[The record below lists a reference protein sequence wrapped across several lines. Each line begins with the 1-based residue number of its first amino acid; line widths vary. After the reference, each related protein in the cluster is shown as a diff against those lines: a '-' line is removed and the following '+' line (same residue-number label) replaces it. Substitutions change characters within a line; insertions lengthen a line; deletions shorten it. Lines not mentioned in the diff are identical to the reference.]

1 MSALPDLATDPRAL
15 LVRKTP
21 EPVPV
26 ACAIEAGVCET
37 PEGRVHYRAG
47 DAILTGIRVD
57 QWPVRRDLFLA
68 YYAAVPP
75 TVAGTDGLYDKAPSV
90 THALRLERAARV
102 PDGWQG
108 DPLRGRPGDWLLR
121 YADGSL
127 GVVQDAIFR
136 ASYGPAPGETRW
148 PPP

>member
-1 MSALPDLATDPRAL
+1 MSALPDLTTDRRAL
-15 LVRKTP
+15 LVCKSP

-26 ACAIEAGVCET
+26 AFAIEAGVCET
-37 PEGRVHYRAG
+37 LEGPVRYRAG
-47 DAILTGIRVD
+47 DAILTGIRRE
-57 QWPVRRDLFLA
+57 QWPVGRDSFLA
-68 YYAAVPP
+68 SYEAVPP
-75 TVAGTDGLYDKAPSV
+75 TVAGTDGLYRKAPSV
-90 THALRLERAARV
+90 TRALRLERVVRV
-102 PDGWQG
+102 PVGWQG

-136 ASYGPAPGETRW
+136 ASYVPAPGETRW